1 MKRAP
6 VQFVVLAG
14 LAGIAMS
21 FGGPPWQKLD
31 GARAA
36 AATSGLP
43 IAVYATV
50 NAKAEGC

>member
-6 VQFVVLAG
+6 VSFVVLAG
-14 LAGIAMS
+14 LAGIALS

-31 GARAA
+31 AAKAA
-36 AATSGLP
+36 ASASGLP

>member
-6 VQFVVLAG
+6 VKFLILAAC
-14 LAGIAMS
+14 AGIGMT

-31 GARAA
+31 AA
-36 AATSGLP
+36 KAASSVSGLP